1 MSETTLRGG
10 VLPDCILPILLAG
23 GEGTRLRPITADLPK
38 PLIPVDGVPAICRIL
53 DTLAALGARRA
64 VITVRYR
71 ADDII
76 DKLGTEYKGI
86 RLYYSNETDAPRGTA
101 GGVRDAWDTYA
112 ARTDTDALIISGDAV
127 FTCDL
132 AAFFAFHKK
141 TEADASLLCVS
152 VSDPGA
158 FGIVNTDGDGR
169 ITAFSEKPCAAETLS
184 DTVNTGIYC
193 LSRTFLETIP
203 TDGAPDFGQDI
214 FPQALGR
221 GDALYAYESTDY
233 WCDIGSFSAY
243 LACSLSISAGQI
255 PGVITP
261 RTHPQLPPH
270 ISDCSVGRECFLP
283 STASVRGSIL
293 FDRVVLGHG
302 ASVSGSI
309 LCEGVSVGDRTVIEP
324 GCVIGSGCHIGD
336 NLHLPRGTRLE
347 PGSILLNS
355 PQTSHGTR
363 PDTYAVRDAF
373 DGGQMLSPYLTDIGY
388 TLSVSSQPEP
398 ETAVAF
404 ARALAAFSA
413 KKQCSL
419 FLCRAEDTPAL
430 HSLLLLVTEALA
442 CMELSPDTVFCADDD
457 VLPLSVAR
465 MPYLPLPQRSTDHRI
480 LRVVLL
486 RRESIP
492 CAAVFDDS
500 GLYPTRQD
508 ERVLDT
514 CFSDALSAQYRPRIS
529 EAHTVT
535 AVPQSV
541 YRIRTSDLT
550 EAYLSRYAKGR
561 LTAPGTAPF
570 SFSCGSTPVERLLSR
585 LLCAMGGEE
594 SISAPVH
601 FSIREPS
608 EDSGDILCP
617 LSVTDLRQIQTR
629 GQAVGYTHW
638 ELLSR
643 LIDRYHSTQPSAHF
657 PTPRNPNPAVTQQPL
672 SIPVCAPLELGAEY
686 RYSHAPSLSG
696 HTPDDD
702 PSHLSRRYAAM
713 EAEDAVLLA
722 RGIACLLSG
731 KEFPLDSCMQTADTA
746 AVPSAMFRY
755 HGLAVS
761 HTDHNR
767 PLTLNTNLSH
777 LTRGDASAVF
787 RPAVEGV
794 VHQRDNGTVRIVATR
809 DHNFR
814 IIADAHSAEAAEE
827 LFAFAKDR
835 LLHAVH
841 SASKV

>member
-1 MSETTLRGG
+1 MSETKPAHAK
-10 VLPDCILPILLAG
+10 LPDSILPVLLAG

-53 DTLAALGARRA
+53 DILAALGARRA
-64 VITVRYR
+64 VITVRYC
-71 ADDII
+71 ADAII
-76 DKLGTEYKGI
+76 DSLGTEYKGI
-86 RLYYSNETDAPRGTA
+86 RLFYSNETDAPRGTA
-101 GGVRDAWDTYA
+101 GGVRDAWNTYA
-112 ARTDTDALIISGDAV
+112 GKSDTDALIISGDAV

-132 AAFFAFHKK
+132 AAFYDFHKRMS
-141 TEADASLLCVS
+141 ADASLLCVS
-152 VSDPGA
+152 VPEPGA
-158 FGIVNTDGDGR
+158 FGIVNTDSSGR

-193 LSRTFLETIP
+193 LTRAFLEHIP
-203 TDGAPDFGQDI
+203 GDGTPDFGQDI
-214 FPQALGR
+214 FPQALDR
-221 GDALYAYESTDY
+221 CDALYAYESDGY

-243 LACSLSISAGQI
+243 LACSLDISAGRI
-255 PGVITP
+255 DGVITP
-261 RTHPQLPPH
+261 RMHPQLPPH

-293 FDRVVLGHG
+293 FDHVVLGQG

-309 LCEGVSVGDRTVIEP
+309 LCEGVHIGNRTVIEP
-324 GCVIGSGCHIGD
+324 GCVIGRGSHIGG

-355 PQTSHGTR
+355 PQSPHGIR
-363 PDTYAVRDAF
+363 SDVYAVRDAF
-373 DGGQMLSPYLTDIGY
+373 DGGAMLSPYLSDIGY

-404 ARALAAFSA
+404 ARALAAFAA

-442 CMELSPDTVFCADDD
+442 CMELPPDTVFCADDD

-465 MPYLPLPQRSTDHRI
+465 MPYLPLPQRNTDHRI
-480 LRVVLL
+480 LRVVFL
-486 RRESIP
+486 RRGNIP
-492 CAAVFDDS
+492 CAAIFDDS
-500 GLYPTRQD
+500 GLYPTRQV
-508 ERVLDT
+508 ERELDT
-514 CFSDALSAQYRPRIS
+514 CFSDALSAQYRPRMS
-529 EAHTVT
+529 EAA
-535 AVPQSV
+535 AVPAAPLSLH
-541 YRIRTSDLT
+541 RIRTSKLT
-550 EAYLSRYAKGR
+550 GAYLARYAKGR

-570 SFSCGSTPVERLLSR
+570 VFSCGSSPSERLLSR

-594 SISAPVH
+594 SVSAPIH
-601 FSIREPS
+601 FSIREPW

-617 LSVTDLRQIQTR
+617 LTVTDLRQIQKH
-629 GQAVGYTHW
+629 GQAIGFSHW

-643 LIDRYHSTQPSAHF
+643 LIAQYRDAQTAIPF
-657 PTPRNPNPAVTQQPL
+657 PTPRTPDLTVTAQPL
-672 SIPVCAPLELGAEY
+672 SIPVCAPLGLRAEY

-696 HTPDDD
+696 HAPADD

-722 RGIACLLSG
+722 RGIACLLSA
-731 KEFPLDSCMQTADTA
+731 KDHLRDSGMYPDDTA
-746 AVPSAMFRY
+746 SAPSAMCRY

-767 PLTLNTNLSH
+767 PLNLTANLSR
-777 LTRGDASAVF
+777 LTKGDTAAHF
-787 RPAVEGV
+787 RPAVEGI
-794 VHQRDNGTVRIVATR
+794 VHQSDSGTVRIVATR

-814 IIADAHSAEAAEE
+814 IIADACSTEAAEA
-827 LFAFAKDR
+827 LFSFAKDR
-835 LLHAVH
+835 LLQAVT
-841 SASKV
+841 SITKA